1 MGILTGDGDRGKS
14 GFKWGLALLT
24 VGLVAV
30 QWATDEVS
38 GGLLTE
44 VPKVRLL
51 PWLETR
57 YTYLLL
63 HLFTIL
69 PVLSLSFDRR
79 VAYYRSWRF
88 LFPAILPVALI
99 FISWDVF
106 FTVKGVW
113 GFNDRYLAGWRIL
126 HLPVEEWLFFF
137 TVPFACVFI
146 YECLN
151 HYIKKDLLRTVEPFL
166 TPLLIALFLAVGGFF
181 FSHMYTATTFLLAG
195 AFLLYHYL
203 FLDGR
208 YRSRFYLAYAVS
220 WLPFL
225 LVNGVLTGGY
235 TQEPVVLYNPGE
247 YLGIRVTSI
256 PLDDSIYSFLLL
268 LGVITLYEER
278 RTAKLI

>member
-1 MGILTGDGDRGKS
+1 MGLLTRDGKRWKDGV
-14 GFKWGLALLT
+14 KWGLALLT
-24 VGLVAV
+24 VGLVAL
-30 QWATDEVS
+30 QWATDEVT

-44 VPKVRLL
+44 VPKVRLF

-63 HLFTIL
+63 HLFTVI

-79 VAYYRSWRF
+79 VAYYRSWRL
-88 LFPAILPVALI
+88 LFPAILPVAVI
-99 FISWDVF
+99 FILWDVF
-106 FTVKGVW
+106 FTVSGVW
-113 GFNDRYLAGWRIL
+113 GFNDRYLTGWRIL
-126 HLPVEEWLFFF
+126 HLPVEEWLFFL

-151 HYIKKDLLRTVEPFL
+151 YYIKKDLLKAVEPFL
-166 TPLLIALFLAVGGFF
+166 TPLLIVLFLAIGGAC
-181 FSHMYTATTFLLAG
+181 FSQRYTATTFLLTG
-195 AFLLYHYL
+195 GFLLYHYL

-278 RTAKLI
+278 RTSKVI